1 MTKANSIWLGYGRLK
16 VGDDSNEE
24 EVIKT
29 FEELLV
35 DKEFLTS
42 DFFIIPEE
50 KIITKE
56 EDQEAKDDIDYK
68 KETDVE
74 EEKYVK
80 EEPSEQISDKESETK
95 DTNADSNKAVNSGRV
110 EALKALDKKLV
121 GLYFSAG
128 WCPPCR
134 QFTPLLKDFYEE
146 TQRRN
151 APFEVVFISCDKKE
165 EDMKSYYRESHGEWL
180 VVPFADQL
188 QDDLKSRFN
197 ITAVP
202 KLIIVNIAGDV
213 ITLKGRKEIQDK
225 GIVCFRTWQ
234 EIATFRE
241 NRSKS
246 QTSAAPPTDSKEEE
260 GDKSI
265 QA

>member
-1 MTKANSIWLGYGRLK
+1 MNNIT
-16 VGDDSNEE
+16 NEE

-29 FEELLV
+29 FEDLLV
-35 DKEFLTS
+35 DKELLTS
-42 DFFIIPEE
+42 NFFIVPEE
-50 KIITKE
+50 KIFMKE
-56 EDQEAKDDIDYK
+56 EEREI
-68 KETDVE
+68 KEDTNEQKGEDAEDV
-74 EEKYVK
+74 KHVK
-80 EEPSEQISDKESETK
+80 EELSEQITDKENETK
-95 DTNADSNKAVNSGRV
+95 DTDGESNTTVNNGRV
-110 EALKALDKKLV
+110 EALKAIEKKLV

-146 TQRRN
+146 TQRRS
-151 APFEVVFISCDKKE
+151 APFEVVFVSCDKKE
-165 EDMKSYYRESHGEWL
+165 EDMASYYRESHGDWL
-180 VVPFADQL
+180 VVPFGDQL
-188 QDDLKSRFN
+188 QDDLKTRFN

-202 KLIIVNIAGDV
+202 KLIIVNNAGDV

-246 QTSAAPPTDSKEEE
+246 QASAAGLTDSKEEE
-260 GDKSI
+260 GDKST

>member
-1 MTKANSIWLGYGRLK
+1 MNDT
-16 VGDDSNEE
+16 NEE

-29 FEELLV
+29 FEELLE
-35 DKEFLTS
+35 DKELLTS
-42 DFFIIPEE
+42 DFFLIPEE
-50 KIITKE
+50 KIIIKE
-56 EDQEAKDDIDYK
+56 EDQETKEDINHQKDNDSG
-68 KETDVE
+68 E
-74 EEKYVK
+74 ENNVK
-80 EEPSEQISDKESETK
+80 EEISEQIPDKESETK
-95 DTNADSNKAVNSGRV
+95 DPDVASNTAVKSGRV

-151 APFEVVFISCDKKE
+151 SPFEVVFISCDKKE
-165 EDMKSYYRESHGEWL
+165 DDMMTYYRESHGDWL
-180 VVPFADQL
+180 VVPFGDQL
-188 QDDLKSRFN
+188 QEDLKTRFN

-202 KLIIVNIAGDV
+202 KLIIVNNAGDV

-246 QTSAAPPTDSKEEE
+246 QASAAPPTDNKEEE
-260 GDKSI
+260 GDKSL
-265 QA
+265 QV

>member
-1 MTKANSIWLGYGRLK
+1 MNDT
-16 VGDDSNEE
+16 NEDE
-24 EVIKT
+24 EVVKT
-29 FEELLV
+29 FEELLEG
-35 DKEFLTS
+35 KELLTR
-42 DFFIIPEE
+42 DFFVVPEE
-50 KIITKE
+50 KFTPKE
-56 EDQEAKDDIDYK
+56 EDGEIKEDMITDKDSDSV
-68 KETDVE
+68 KEN
-74 EEKYVK
+74 YVK
-80 EEPSEQISDKESETK
+80 EEKSEQIPEKETSETK
-95 DTNADSNKAVNSGRV
+95 DPETESNTAINRGRV
-110 EALKALDKKLV
+110 EAVKALEKKLI

-134 QFTPLLKDFYEE
+134 QFTPLLKDFHEE

-165 EDMKSYYRESHGEWL
+165 DDMMTYYRESHGEWL
-180 VVPFADQL
+180 VIPFGDQL
-188 QDDLKSRFN
+188 QDDLKTRFN

-202 KLIIVNIAGDV
+202 KLIIVNSAGDV

-246 QTSAAPPTDSKEEE
+246 QASAVLTTDTKDEE
-260 GDKSI
+260 GDQSI
-265 QA
+265 PT